1 MVEDWKLIYL
11 GDLTD
16 GGRYGPWKY
25 QVPKV
30 CSERWV

>member
-1 MVEDWKLIYL
+1 MVEDWKSTYL
-11 GDLTD
+11 KDLEA
-16 GGRYGPWKY
+16 GGRYGLWEY